1 MPIRARLSRRL
12 ADLRPWRAAALLL
25 LALGGA
31 AALRPAAAQAVGPD
45 GLKTEVIYRALMF
58 VNWPAER
65 EQGRS
70 LQLCT
75 AGDTSLETAM
85 QALAGRSIRHLVIE
99 VRRLVRPEQLGGCHL
114 LYLSEP
120 RPAWRVLLDRQP
132 LLVLSDTA
140 GMLDQGAM
148 VNLQIEDGRIVF
160 DVDLDAARRAG
171 LVISAKLL
179 RLARYVRH
187 QSTSP

>member
-12 ADLRPWRAAALLL
+12 TAPRPWRVAALLL
-25 LALGGA
+25 LALWGA
-31 AALRPAAAQAVGPD
+31 ATLRPAAAQAAGPD
-45 GLKTEVIYRALMF
+45 SLKAEVVYRALMF

-75 AGDTSLETAM
+75 TGDTSLETAM

-99 VRRLVRPEQLGGCHL
+99 VRRLTRPEQLGGCHL

-120 RPAWRVLLDRQP
+120 RPAWRGLLDRQP

-148 VNLQIEDGRIVF
+148 LNLQIEDGRIVF

-171 LVISAKLL
+171 LAISAKLL